1 MRPQNM
7 EPTESNPRTIP
18 RLRLPQSA
26 YSLEQAFKGAPQ
38 SDKINCLGLANDPER
53 SRRYKLIGDFIDRN
67 DGRNPKVPDIDEMV
81 PLPLAPLPAWDGAFE
96 WDKEQAAAKLPGK
109 PSDELINRLAKEKH
123 VDPATGLPL
132 PGFTLN
138 GCLPA
143 H

>member
-67 DGRNPKVPDIDEMV
+67 DG
-81 PLPLAPLPAWDGAFE
+81 
-96 WDKEQAAAKLPGK
+96 
-109 PSDELINRLAKEKH
+109 
-123 VDPATGLPL
+123 
-132 PGFTLN
+132 
-138 GCLPA
+138 
-143 H
+143 